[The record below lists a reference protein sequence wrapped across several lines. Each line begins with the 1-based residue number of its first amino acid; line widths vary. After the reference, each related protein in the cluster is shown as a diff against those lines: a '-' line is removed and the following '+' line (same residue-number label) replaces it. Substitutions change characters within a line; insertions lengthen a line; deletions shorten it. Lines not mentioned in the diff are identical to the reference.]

1 MPVFCLNQS
10 IYLPKL
16 EKITPTG
23 CFQVIGTRE
32 EKPPSKTRKSVN
44 REFDMAAQKADALFA
59 GRIKKKNWLT
69 KRPLSILFSLFF
81 HFLLDFIT

>member
-23 CFQVIGTRE
+23 CIQIIGTIE
-32 EKPPSKTRKSVN
+32 EKPPSKPRKSVN
-44 REFDMAAQKADALFA
+44 REFDMAAQKADVLFT
-59 GRIKKKNWLT
+59 GRKKNT
-69 KRPLSILFSLFF
+69 GSQM
-81 HFLLDFIT
+81 DQ